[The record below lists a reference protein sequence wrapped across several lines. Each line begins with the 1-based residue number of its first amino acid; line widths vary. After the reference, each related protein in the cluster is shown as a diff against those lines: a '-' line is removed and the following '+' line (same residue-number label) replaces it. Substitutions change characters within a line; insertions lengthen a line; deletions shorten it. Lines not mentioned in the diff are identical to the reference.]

1 MKTEPALLQKTAWV
15 IGGGRFGRR
24 AVEALRASDPNGNIL
39 VVDKEPLRNLPS
51 DIEII
56 CADGIDWFTEH
67 FVPDACVDKI
77 IPALPLHLAADWIKK
92 KLANEHHAI
101 RSEEILDEHLYHFP
115 HPMRISASRIVMSH
129 ADFICPPNCSE
140 PNDICTYTQKRR
152 PISLHHILEIIQMR
166 NFVPLIVQSRQ
177 FASGVGGYFP
187 EDLWYLFEHT
197 QRIPGTPL
205 LIGTACKCHGIV
217 DGFSHTM
224 P

>member
-24 AVEALRASDPNGNIL
+24 AVGALRKSDPNGDIV

-51 DIEII
+51 NIELI

-67 FVPDACVDKI
+67 FLPNTCVDKI
-77 IPALPLHLAADWIKK
+77 IPALPLHLVADWIKK
-92 KLANEHHAI
+92 KLANERRTV
-101 RSEEILDEHLYHFP
+101 RSEEILDKHLHHFP
-115 HPMRISASRIVMSH
+115 HPMRISPSRIVMSH

-140 PNDICTYTQKRR
+140 PDDICTYTQERR
-152 PISLHHILEIIQMR
+152 PISLHHILEIIQIGD
-166 NFVPLIVQSRQ
+166 FVPLIIQSRQ
-177 FASGVGGYFP
+177 FAPGVGGYFP
-187 EDLWYLFEHT
+187 EDLWGLLHRT
-197 QRIPGTPL
+197 KQKPGTPL

-224 P
+224 A